1 MTSPRLTST
10 TPRAGQLIPQQTGA
24 EGYAAF
30 VPAPLPPSPSLDFGG
45 VLLERLEA
53 ASHAL
58 GRLDGISASLDP
70 NLLLYAYVRKEAVL
84 SSQIEGTQSTLSDL
98 LRYESAAAPGA
109 PVDDVQEVSRYVQAL
124 MVGHER
130 IRAGAPVSLRLIREI
145 HRVLMAGGRG
155 SAQAPGEFRRA
166 QNWIGG
172 SRPGNARFVPPP
184 PHEML
189 RALGDLE
196 QFIHTPGVS
205 PVVKA
210 GLVHAQFET
219 THPFLDGNG
228 RLGRLLITFLLCA
241 EGALSQPF
249 LYLSLYFRQH
259 REAYY
264 DALQRVRSDGDWEGW
279 LDFYLTGVEQTATQ
293 AARTTS
299 DLRALFE
306 ADRARALTVG
316 RSAGSVLRVYEHLR
330 QRVIVS
336 IPRSAEALALAV
348 PTVTTALAR
357 LEALGIAREAT
368 GKAYGRLYVYDRQ
381 LEILNRTEIEPPAP
395 AQLRSAF
402 EAEDFA
408 PEDRPGTAVGQHA
421 R

>member
-1 MTSPRLTST
+1 MTSPRLTRT
-10 TPRAGQLIPQQTGA
+10 TPRAGHLVLQHAGPD
-24 EGYAAF
+24 GYAAF
-30 VPAPLPPSPSLDFGG
+30 IPAPLPPTPPPDFGG

-98 LRYESAAAPGA
+98 LQYESAAAPGV
-109 PVDDVQEVSRYVQAL
+109 PLNDVQEVSRYVQAL

-145 HRVLMAGGRG
+145 HVVLMADGRG
-155 SAQAPGEFRRA
+155 SAQAAGEFRRT

-189 RALGDLE
+189 RALGELE
-196 QFIHTPGVS
+196 LFIHRPGVR
-205 PVVKA
+205 PIVKA

-219 THPFLDGNG
+219 IHPFLDGNG

-241 EGALSQPF
+241 DGALSQPF
-249 LYLSLYFRQH
+249 LYLSLYLKQH
-259 REAYY
+259 RELYY
-264 DALQRVRSDGDWEGW
+264 DALQRVRADADWEGW
-279 LDFYLTGVEQTATQ
+279 LDFYLTGVEQTANQ

-306 ADRARALTVG
+306 ADRDRAISVG

-336 IPRSAEALALAV
+336 IARAAESLDLSV
-348 PTVTTALAR
+348 PTVTAALGR
-357 LEALGIAREAT
+357 LEALGIAREVT
-368 GKAYGRLYVYDRQ
+368 GKPYARLYTYGRQ
-381 LEILNRTEIEPPAP
+381 LDILNRTDFDPPPPAEP
-395 AQLRSAF
+395 RSAF
-402 EAEDFA
+402 EAEDFVV
-408 PEDRPGTAVGQHA
+408 PPDGSP
-421 R
+421 

>member
-1 MTSPRLTST
+1 MIRQQ
-10 TPRAGQLIPQQTGA
+10 AGP
-24 EGYAAF
+24 EGYTAF
-30 VPAPLPPSPSLDFGG
+30 VPAPLPPVPPLDFGG

-70 NLLLYAYVRKEAVL
+70 DLLLYAYVRKEAVL

-98 LRYESAAAPGA
+98 LQYENAAAPGI

-124 MVGHER
+124 MFGHER
-130 IRAGAPVSLRLIREI
+130 IRAGVPVSLRLIRDI

-155 SAQAPGEFRRA
+155 SAQTPGEFRRT

-196 QFIHTPGVS
+196 MFIHAPGTR
-205 PVVKA
+205 PIVKA
-210 GLVHAQFET
+210 GLVHVQFET
-219 THPFLDGNG
+219 IHPFLDGNG

-241 EGALSQPF
+241 ESALSQPF
-249 LYLSLYFRQH
+249 LYLSLYFKQH
-259 REAYY
+259 RELYY
-264 DALQRVRSDGDWEGW
+264 DALQRVRAEGDWEGW
-279 LDFYLTGVEQTATQ
+279 LDFYLTGVEQTANQ
-293 AARTTS
+293 ASRTTS

-306 ADRARALTVG
+306 ADRQRTLAVGKSALSTH
-316 RSAGSVLRVYEHLR
+316 RVYEHLR

-336 IPRSAEALALAV
+336 IGRTAEALDLSV
-348 PTVTTALAR
+348 PTVTSALGR

-368 GKAYGRLYVYDRQ
+368 GRTYGRLYVYDRQ
-381 LEILNRTEIEPPAP
+381 LEILNRTEFDPPPVAEP
-395 AQLRSAF
+395 RSAF
-402 EAEDFA
+402 EAADFA
-408 PEDRPGTAVGQHA
+408 ADDEASRSHG
-421 R
+421 